1 MFDVKEEEVSSK
13 MLIDFWNYQFL
24 QNAFFAAIV
33 ASIVGGIVGVIIVE
47 KKLVMMTGGIAH
59 TSYGGVGL
67 SYLLGF
73 QPIIGAFLFSIT
85 AALGIGAIKNR
96 STGSKDIIIAMFWSL
111 GMALGVLFIGLTPGY
126 PPMVTTFLFG
136 NILAV
141 TTFDLILMTILT
153 IIVTSVILIFYQDWK
168 AHLFDQE
175 FTKIMNKKT
184 SVLENVLLILLAL
197 TVVVLIRVVG
207 IILVIALLS
216 VPASASSY
224 LTGKLHL
231 RMIYSMIFSFL
242 FIFGGLIISYYSEIS
257 SGAIITFTAV
267 ILYFLVR
274 YFAVRYQRKQ
284 TD

>member
-1 MFDVKEEEVSSK
+1 MFSAFFE
-13 MLIDFWNYQFL
+13 YQFL

-67 SYLLGF
+67 SYLIGI
-73 QPIIGAFLFSIT
+73 QPIIGAFLFSIG

-126 PPMVTTFLFG
+126 PPLVTTFLFG
-136 NILAV
+136 NILTV

-153 IIVTSVILIFYQDWK
+153 IIILAVILIFYQDWK
-168 AHLFDQE
+168 AHLFDQQ
-175 FTKIMNKKT
+175 FTKIMKKKT
-184 SVLENVLLILLAL
+184 SILENVLLILLAL

-216 VPASASSY
+216 VPASAASY
-224 LTGKLHL
+224 LSGKLHL
-231 RMIYSMIFSFL
+231 RMIYSMVFSFI
-242 FIFGGLIISYYSEIS
+242 FILGGLIVSYYTEIS
-257 SGAIITFTAV
+257 SGAVITFAAV
-267 ILYFLVR
+267 VLYFLVR
-274 YFAVRYQRKQ
+274 FIAVKYQNKLAK
-284 TD
+284 

>member
-1 MFDVKEEEVSSK
+1 MFKALFEYEF
-13 MLIDFWNYQFL
+13 I
-24 QNAFFAAIV
+24 QNAFFATII

-73 QPIIGAFLFSIT
+73 QPIIGAFMFSIM

-96 STGSKDIIIAMFWSL
+96 STGSTDIIIAMFWSL
-111 GMALGVLFIGLTPGY
+111 GMALGILFIGLTPGY
-126 PPMVTTFLFG
+126 PPMVTTYLFG
-136 NILAV
+136 NILTV
-141 TTFDLILMTILT
+141 TRLDLILMIILT
-153 IIVTSVILIFYQDWK
+153 VIILALVIIFYQDWK

-184 SVLENVLLILLAL
+184 KILENVLLILLAL

-231 RMIYSMIFSFL
+231 RMIYSSIFSFI
-242 FIFGGLIISYYSEIS
+242 FIFLGLVVSYYTEIS
-257 SGAIITFTAV
+257 SGAVIVFAAV
-267 ILYFLVR
+267 VLYFLTR
-274 YFAVRYQRKQ
+274 YISKRIDKKQ
-284 TD
+284 DA